1 MAPLAPLHLHSAW
14 ARHLHTAPAGPW
26 FQRPNRQRS
35 QSSHG
40 LSLPHEHRQD
50 LTSFITG
57 PYYIHRLH
65 SRGEHSTCHRLR
77 HRKTTNT
84 RDNKGK
90 QRRQGRRGVD
100 FRLLRTFPKAK
111 PNSELKIELF
121 NTQSLCNKTTFIFDH
136 ICDKKVDI
144 LCLTETWHKPS
155 SYMAL
160 NEACPP
166 GYTYLEKARTTGR
179 GGGLAVFHRRDLP
192 VTPLP
197 LPELTTFESLL
208 FNCKL
213 QKETIL
219 ILLIYRPPKLNTG
232 FIMELQDLL
241 TSLCA
246 TSHNTLILGD
256 FNIHV
261 HSSNNRP
268 AAEFLELLDCL
279 HLTQHVSVPTHTK
292 GHTLDLVITD
302 NAPISNLQVEDLGVS
317 DHKLISMTLPLTKT
331 YMQTKRQIQFR
342 SVKTIDL
349 TLFNKDIQ
357 DISLPTKFTSVN
369 DYVNHYNSS
378 LRSILDT
385 HAPVKT
391 RTVTF
396 SRSAP
401 WFTPELRIMKT
412 AGRALERQFIS
423 SGLLGHKQAY
433 RKHQKTY
440 SVALTAARSHYFSLK
455 ISNSRGNSKQL
466 FSEINS
472 LVKPSTYTLAD
483 TSIDHCNRF
492 MDFFINKVASIQSA
506 LPVIAESQVDIT
518 LPMQSNTFSA
528 FSVVTQLDVE
538 KIVKSMK
545 TSTCVLD
552 PLPTALLKSNIT
564 AICPLITTII
574 NQSLRASQVPP
585 SLKTAV
591 IHPYLKKP
599 SLDPNILAHYRPV
612 SNLPFISKVLE
623 KVVAAQLHQHLHI
636 HNFYEKFQSGFR
648 SAHSTE
654 TALVRVMNDLLMTAD
669 QGSPSLL
676 LLLDLSAAFDTVN
689 HTILLNR
696 LQSEIGLSGTALK
709 WFHSYLT
716 NRTEYVSLGQSKSS
730 THTVTCGVPQGSVLG
745 PTLFTIYMLPLGHI
759 INKHKVSFHCYADD
773 TQLYMKMDSTSPT
786 ALPSSLQ
793 LCLEEIKAWMTA
805 NSLRLNSNK
814 MDVILLGTPHQTQS
828 SNLSSISIFGLNI
841 PFSTTVTNLGVRI
854 DSNLTFNSHIRHLSK
869 VSFLHLKNIARLRP

>member
-1 MAPLAPLHLHSAW
+1 
-14 ARHLHTAPAGPW
+14 
-26 FQRPNRQRS
+26 
-35 QSSHG
+35 
-40 LSLPHEHRQD
+40 
-50 LTSFITG
+50 
-57 PYYIHRLH
+57 
-65 SRGEHSTCHRLR
+65 
-77 HRKTTNT
+77 
-84 RDNKGK
+84 
-90 QRRQGRRGVD
+90 
-100 FRLLRTFPKAK
+100 
-111 PNSELKIELF
+111 
-121 NTQSLCNKTTFIFDH
+121 
-136 ICDKKVDI
+136 
-144 LCLTETWHKPS
+144 
-155 SYMAL
+155 
-160 NEACPP
+160 
-166 GYTYLEKARTTGR
+166 
-179 GGGLAVFHRRDLP
+179 
-192 VTPLP
+192 
-197 LPELTTFESLL
+197 
-208 FNCKL
+208 
-213 QKETIL
+213 
-219 ILLIYRPPKLNTG
+219 
-232 FIMELQDLL
+232 
-241 TSLCA
+241 
-246 TSHNTLILGD
+246 
-256 FNIHV
+256 
-261 HSSNNRP
+261 
-268 AAEFLELLDCL
+268 
-279 HLTQHVSVPTHTK
+279 
-292 GHTLDLVITD
+292 
-302 NAPISNLQVEDLGVS
+302 
-317 DHKLISMTLPLTKT
+317 MTLPLTKT

-342 SVKTIDL
+342 SLKTIDL
-349 TLFNKDIQ
+349 TLFNQDIQ
-357 DISLPTKFTSVN
+357 DISLTTKFTSVN

-401 WFTPELRIMKT
+401 WFTSELRTMKT

-423 SGLLGHKQAY
+423 SGLLVHKQAY

-440 SVALTAARSHYFSLK
+440 SKALTAARSHYFSLK

-466 FSEINS
+466 FSDINS
-472 LVKPSTYTLAD
+472 LVKPSTYTHAD

-518 LPMQSNTFSA
+518 LLMQSNTFSA
-528 FSVVTQLDVE
+528 FSVVTQSDVE

-786 ALPSSLQ
+786 VLPSSLQ

-805 NSLRLNSNK
+805 NSLQLNSNK
-814 MDVILLGTPHQTQS
+814 TDVILLGTPHQTQS

-869 VSFLHLKNIARLRP
+869 VSFLHLKNIARLRPSLSQPDAERLIHAFISSRLDYCNALLFGTSGKNLQKLQHIQNCAARVLMRRRKYDHITSVLNSLHWLPIKHRIHYKLCLLTYQCIHGAAPAYLSELLSLHATSRRLRSSTSFYCLHQPKTKLATMGDRAFQAVAPRLWNALPESLRAPQGVEAFKKGLKTHLFKQAF